1 MAPDMFLNTE
11 FESVQGNEST
21 DGQSKEIVDLGTDGR
36 TTSRTEVSNLN
47 IQRVSLCLSL
57 SLRTRLE
64 TVVFAGKG
72 LEKWTNDQR
81 SPSSNMVIKP

>member
-1 MAPDMFLNTE
+1 MAPDMFLNTK

-57 SLRTRLE
+57 SLRTSLE
-64 TVVFAGKG
+64 TVVFTGKG
-72 LEKWTNDQR
+72 LEK
-81 SPSSNMVIKP
+81 

>member
-1 MAPDMFLNTE
+1 MFLNTE

-47 IQRVSLCLSL
+47 IQRISLSLCLSL

-72 LEKWTNDQR
+72 LEK
-81 SPSSNMVIKP
+81 

>member
-1 MAPDMFLNTE
+1 MFLNTE

-72 LEKWTNDQR
+72 LEKRTNDQR
-81 SPSSNMVIKP
+81 SPSSNMAIKP

>member
-64 TVVFAGKG
+64 TVVFTGKG
-72 LEKWTNDQR
+72 LEK
-81 SPSSNMVIKP
+81 